1 MNDIASPTPA
11 GPNLRQ
17 LSRQFSEGKLSF
29 NEYRA
34 ARQRLLD
41 DVTRGTLSVNSYQ
54 PAQPPLATRMA
65 ESVTLN
71 DTQPTIP
78 YARPRVQRGWKL
90 ALLIALLV
98 IAIIAG
104 IFTS

>member
-1 MNDIASPTPA
+1 MNEASATNA
-11 GPNLRQ
+11 SGTSLRQ

-41 DVTRGTLSVNSYQ
+41 DVVKGSIPVYAYQ
-54 PAQPPLATRMA
+54 PAQPPLAARVA
-65 ESVTLN
+65 EQTSLG

-78 YARPRVQRGWKL
+78 YVRPRKTGIWKL
-90 ALLIALLV
+90 VLLIVLLL

-104 IFTS
+104 IYS